1 MMNLQAQ
8 RRVFITAWLVI
19 FVCGLFW
26 GPTEKA
32 VTAVEQRPRVLVSS
46 DIGGTDP
53 DDFQSMVHLLVYADR
68 FELEGLVSSP
78 YGPGRKQHILEV
90 IDRYERDFA
99 NLKTYS
105 PNYPTPDALRAIT
118 KQGALDSPGQTG
130 LGSPTEGSEWI
141 VRCARRKDVR
151 PLHVLVWGGL
161 EDLAQA
167 LHDAPDILPRLRI
180 YWIGGPNKMWSVDA
194 YNYIEQHHPKLRI
207 IEANATYRGWFVGG
221 NQTGEWGNQAFV
233 AAHIAGH
240 GALGDFF
247 NTQLKGVIKM
257 GDSPSVG
264 WLLRGNPADPS
275 QPGWGGKF
283 VRIWEGRK
291 TIFERLTTAADQA
304 EVFGVVEFVLPV
316 PAGFSATDTAQM
328 IFDNR
333 IPIVGVRES
342 QRLRFRFSPRDAK
355 VWPYKIKSDFA
366 GLDGQSGQFAA
377 VPPALE
383 RTRKVSKALPHW
395 WIDDPDPAAAEGVH
409 PGAKSVNQWRVDF
422 LRDFAARML
431 RCQAPQSLK
440 R

>member
-1 MMNLQAQ
+1 MMNLHAQ
-8 RRVFITAWLVI
+8 RRAFITAWLVI

-118 KQGALDSPGQTG
+118 KQGALDSPGPTG

-194 YNYIEQHHPKLRI
+194 YNYIEQHQPKLRI

-240 GALGDFF
+240 G
-247 NTQLKGVIKM
+247 
-257 GDSPSVG
+257 
-264 WLLRGNPADPS
+264 
-275 QPGWGGKF
+275 
-283 VRIWEGRK
+283 
-291 TIFERLTTAADQA
+291 
-304 EVFGVVEFVLPV
+304 
-316 PAGFSATDTAQM
+316 
-328 IFDNR
+328 
-333 IPIVGVRES
+333 
-342 QRLRFRFSPRDAK
+342 
-355 VWPYKIKSDFA
+355 
-366 GLDGQSGQFAA
+366 QSGQFAA
-377 VPPALE
+377 VPPPLE